1 MRQNHER
8 IEMSTLGTRPKKPPM
23 RKGAMP
29 EYLNFTVTLLEL
41 DPQEMQTRLREQTEL
56 LERAIMRL
64 KETEKA
70 PGDLFEKVV
79 SI

>member
-1 MRQNHER
+1 
-8 IEMSTLGTRPKKPPM
+8 M